1 MQDPT
6 PGMVRGGLHAFE
18 SLMNSMYGRQRLAAM
33 IMEMGYLEP
42 LGQLALIHMQL
53 GATGEGVTFAER
65 EYDQETGKGRV
76 KKTSVTFED
85 LNSAYEVSI
94 SSRAKAAQTTELNER
109 IAVYQ
114 ATANNPFYDP
124 YAREEF
130 LVGTYPTLRSG
141 LYSREKIRQI
151 QEQQAQQQQ
160 QAAAQEAA
168 GGANNVPGGT
178 PQSVEAGAIL
188 GGAQ

>member
-1 MQDPT
+1 M
-6 PGMVRGGLHAFE
+6 
-18 SLMNSMYGRQRLAAM
+18 
-33 IMEMGYLEP
+33 
-42 LGQLALIHMQL
+42 
-53 GATGEGVTFAER
+53 TFSER

-94 SSRAKAAQTTELNER
+94 SSRAKAAQTTDVNER

-124 YAREEF
+124 YTREEF
-130 LVGTYPTLRSG
+130 LVGSYPTLRSG
-141 LYSREKIRQI
+141 LYSREKVRQI
-151 QEQQAQQQQ
+151 QEQQAQQAQQ
-160 QAAAQEAA
+160 QAAQEAGA
-168 GGANNVPGGT
+168 GNNAPGGT
-178 PQSVEAGAIL
+178 PQSIEAGAVL